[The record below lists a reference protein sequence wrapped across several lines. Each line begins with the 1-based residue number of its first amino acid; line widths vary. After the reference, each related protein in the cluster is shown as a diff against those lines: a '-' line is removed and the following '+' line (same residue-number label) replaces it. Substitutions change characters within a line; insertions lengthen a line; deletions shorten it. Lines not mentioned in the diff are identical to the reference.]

1 MAEKP
6 MAASLAADPDRRG
19 FLYRSAA
26 ALSAVG
32 LAAAAWP
39 LIDSLNPAADQRV
52 PDYLDLEGF
61 AAGERRIVWVRGIG
75 PVFVSHRTPAEIA
88 AARAGD
94 EVELKDPEQDSERV
108 RRDDWLVLVGHCT
121 FRSCPLSGQSDDAVY
136 WQGWSFIPKLRK
148 LDRGRYGGWSCLCC
162 GSVYDTSGR
171 IRSGPAP
178 RNLIVPDH
186 RFTTDGMLEIAWR

>member
-6 MAASLAADPDRRG
+6 MAASLAADPGRRS

-26 ALSAVG
+26 VLGAAG

-39 LIDSLNPAADQRV
+39 LIDSLNPAADERV
-52 PDYLDLEGF
+52 PDYVDLRGF
-61 AAGERRIVWVRGIG
+61 AEGERRIVLVRGIG
-75 PVFVSHRTPAEIA
+75 PVFVSHRTTAEIA
-88 AARAGD
+88 AAKAGD
-94 EVELKDPEQDSERV
+94 RASLKDPEPDGDRV
-108 RRDDWLVLVGHCT
+108 RRDAWLVLVGLCT
-121 FRSCPLSGQSDDAVY
+121 FRSCSLAGQGDDALY
-136 WQGWSFIPKLRK
+136 WQGWSGITGPSK
-148 LDRGRYGGWSCLCC
+148 LDRGRYGGWYCLCC

-178 RNLIVPDH
+178 RNLAVPNH